1 MSEEEARLRV
11 VVDPGGAES
20 GASIA
25 NRSIMSIGSSW
36 LSTAAILAG
45 GDILFQRLWAAGKR
59 GADVEETFQRLDQ
72 QMRVYT
78 GTAQNMI
85 QVMQNASNG
94 QLNMANSSQ
103 LASRALAMGLSPDS
117 LSTFTQAADLLGDVM
132 GTDLKTAFD
141 QILQGLATGR
151 TQMLANIGVHLD
163 LEKEVKNLA
172 VSTNRTT
179 EQITKQERAAIAA
192 KAVMEQLQGQVGK
205 FASEAVS
212 DADKMARME
221 AKFQDLQL
229 QAERFAKTMVLFTV
243 DTIDWGNSWV
253 MNLLQEMGNKIDE
266 LVGKAK
272 SLKALV
278 PDFMLA
284 RSETKDGGIEQE
296 VLGRAIVSD
305 TQGRLARNDFAPKP
319 QKIDTQLDPKLQQI
333 MLAGQLD
340 RMRAALDAQEKLRAE
355 YREQD
360 IAANQDKATRLE
372 ITEVELAKRTAAT
385 NATAL
390 REHIEFINERMAIE
404 KSAFEQSRRI
414 GFDTTEEKFAAEQK
428 FSTTFAALM
437 AERLATRKMLEGKEL
452 EGMRSVA
459 KAERDLHMEEE
470 SWLNEHRALQISL
483 DQQRRA
489 KAFDDEVA
497 YFQALKNYR
506 EFNFESEASILEAD
520 LELTRANL
528 AKKTELTQQ
537 EAARLLIAWQ
547 NHEIDLANDILNRTH
562 LTEAERST
570 IRLQYLQEAREK
582 ELAASND
589 VAEGWI
595 RGMRRYIKDTQSG
608 FGMAADM
615 ARRTAQMME
624 QSFGKFFFDAMEG
637 KIQSFK
643 DVMKSLLDFTKQ
655 IMSQIMGQLIT
666 QTFLKGV
673 MAGFGGGF
681 GKPGADVTDL
691 GRGIGSFNA
700 GGNDFLVNLPQQY
713 ARGGISNVPA
723 IFGEAGPEAAV
734 PLPDGRSIPVKW
746 TGGPYQQAG
755 MMSTM
760 SMPVTVNV
768 HNEVGGEV
776 ETQTS
781 RGSDGNPQIDVY
793 IKNVVK
799 QGMRNGEFDQSM
811 KQFGSKRQPVRR

>member
-1 MSEEEARLRV
+1 MAEEAVLKV
-11 VVDPGGAES
+11 LIDALGAES
-20 GASIA
+20 GATVVTRAMDRMRHSFVETSA
-25 NRSIMSIGSSW
+25 KVFVVQQA
-36 LSTAAILAG
+36 LVK
-45 GDILFQRLWAAGKR
+45 LWDSAKQ
-59 GADVEETFQRLDQ
+59 GADFEESFDRLNS
-72 QMRVYT
+72 QMK
-78 GTAQNMI
+78 QWNS
-85 QVMQNASNG
+85 NATLMTNEIRNISNG
-94 QLNMANSSQ
+94 QLNLANSTQ
-103 LASRALAMGLSPDS
+103 LASRALAMGLDPSQIR
-117 LSTFTQAADLLGDVM
+117 TFTQAADLLGDVM

-141 QILQGLATGR
+141 SILQGLATGR

-179 EQITKQERAAIAA
+179 EQISKQERAAIGA
-192 KAVMEQLQGQVGK
+192 KAVMEQLGGTLNK
-205 FASEAVS
+205 FASDSVS
-212 DADKMARME
+212 DADKLAAME
-221 AKFQDLQL
+221 A
-229 QAERFAKTMVLFTV
+229 RFDNLVLKAQRLAKTLAVELADAWDKYIAQPYAESLEAMNR
-243 DTIDWGNSWV
+243 TIPGK
-253 MNLLQEMGNKIDE
+253 LEHPITQEIMGRAVVSETLGDLSGARERAGIG
-266 LVGKAK
+266 LRPVKAK
-272 SLKALV
+272 H
-278 PDFMLA
+278 
-284 RSETKDGGIEQE
+284 DG
-296 VLGRAIVSD
+296 
-305 TQGRLARNDFAPKP
+305 
-319 QKIDTQLDPKLQQI
+319 LDPKLQQI
-333 MLAGQLD
+333 LAGGDLE
-340 RMRAALDAQEKLRAE
+340 RTRSALDAAEKQYSESYEQRLGALRGFVQE
-355 YREQD
+355 YRM
-360 IAANQDKATRLE
+360 
-372 ITEVELAKRTAAT
+372 TEVEAMIQEVEVEKERVLKHRDFLDVRIAAETAAF
-385 NATAL
+385 
-390 REHIEFINERMAIE
+390 EHS
-404 KSAFEQSRRI
+404 KKL
-414 GFDTTEEKFAAEQK
+414 GFDTTEEKFQAEQK
-428 FSTTFAALM
+428 FNTTIASLLQERAQTSEHWHTVAWEGERKIFAA
-437 AERLATRKMLEGKEL
+437 RKTEH
-452 EGMRSVA
+452 
-459 KAERDLHMEEE
+459 DNEEA
-470 SWLNEHRALQISL
+470 WLNEHRALQISL

-506 EFNFESEASILEAD
+506 EFNLESEASILEAD

-528 AKKTELTQQ
+528 AKKTELTQE
-537 EAARLLIAWQ
+537 EAGRLLIAWQ

-570 IRLQYLQEAREK
+570 IRLQYLQESREK

-589 VAEGWI
+589 VAEGWV

-666 QTFLKGV
+666 QTVLKGV

-681 GKPGADVTDL
+681 GNPGADVTDI
-691 GRGIGSFNA
+691 GRGIGTFKS
-700 GGNDFLVNLPQQY
+700 GGTDFMVNLPGM
-713 ARGGISNVPA
+713 ASGGITNGLTLA
-723 IFGEAGPEAAV
+723 GEAGPEAVV
-734 PLPDGRSIPVKW
+734 PLPGGRSIPVQW
-746 TGGPYQQAG
+746 TGGPYQQSG

>member
-94 QLNMANSSQ
+94 QLNMANSAQ

-141 QILQGLATGR
+141 SILQGLATGR

-192 KAVMEQLQGQVGK
+192 KAVMEQLQGQVNK
-205 FASEAVS
+205 FASDTVS
-212 DADKMARME
+212 DADKMTRLE

-243 DTIDWGNSWV
+243 DTIEWGNSWV
-253 MNLLQEMGNKIDE
+253 MQMLQEMGNRIDD

-284 RSETKDGGIEQE
+284 RSETTEGGIEQE
-296 VLGRAIVSD
+296 VLGRAIVAD
-305 TQGRLARNDFAPKP
+305 TQGRLARNDFAPNP

-355 YREQD
+355 YRDQE

-372 ITEVELAKRTAAT
+372 ITEVELAKRTADT

-404 KSAFEQSRRI
+404 KSAFEESKRI
-414 GFDTTEEKFAAEQK
+414 GFETTEEKFAAEQK

-452 EGMRSVA
+452 EGARAVA
-459 KAERDLHMEEE
+459 KAERDLHTEEE
-470 SWLNEHRALQISL
+470 AWLNEHRALQISL

-497 YFQALKNYR
+497 YFQALKSYR
-506 EFNFESEASILEAD
+506 EFNLESEASILEAD

-528 AKKTELTQQ
+528 AKKTELTQE
-537 EAARLLIAWQ
+537 EAGRLMIAWQ
-547 NHEIDLANDILNRTH
+547 NHEVDLANMILNRTH

-570 IRLQYLQEAREK
+570 IRLQYLQESREK

-589 VAEGWI
+589 VAEGWV

-637 KIQSFK
+637 RIQSFK

-666 QTFLKGV
+666 QTVLKGV

-681 GKPGADVTDL
+681 GQPGADVTDL
-691 GRGIGSFNA
+691 GRGIGTFKT
-700 GGNDFLVNLPQQY
+700 GGTDFMVNLPGM
-713 ARGGISNVPA
+713 ASGGITNGLTLA
-723 IFGEAGPEAAV
+723 GEAGPEAVV
-734 PLPDGRSIPVKW
+734 PLPGGRSIPVQW

-776 ETQTS
+776 ETTTS